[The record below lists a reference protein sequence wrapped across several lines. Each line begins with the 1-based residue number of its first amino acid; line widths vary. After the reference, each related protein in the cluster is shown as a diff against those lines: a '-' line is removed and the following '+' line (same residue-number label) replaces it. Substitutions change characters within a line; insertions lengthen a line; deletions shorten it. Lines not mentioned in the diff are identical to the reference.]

1 MSVPSGAFE
10 FTLTDSK
17 TGVEYPAFIALQ
29 EFGGGYWIGC
39 RYLNGENAKDY
50 TFIAGP
56 SIPQE
61 DKFYPTQQALVDI
74 IDTALLEIN
83 AGIEKMF
90 GVQETGGELSW
101 VDKVKFYL
109 ANSLVANGNV
119 ISSK

>member
-1 MSVPSGAFE
+1 MSVPSGAFQ

-74 IDTALLEIN
+74 VNAALLEIN
-83 AGIEKMF
+83 EGIEKIF
-90 GVQETGGELSW
+90 GVQDAAGELSW
-101 VDKVKFYL
+101 IDKVNLYIM
-109 ANSLVANGNV
+109 NSLVESDNV
-119 ISSK
+119 IRSK